1 MAFWEEKSLSE
12 MTVTEWESLC
22 DGCGKC
28 CLNKIIDDETDEL
41 FYTDAACKLLD
52 HKTAGCKDY
61 SNRTKQVP
69 ECTVITVESLPQL
82 DWLPESCAYRR
93 LFLGKPLPK
102 WHPLIT
108 GNKKKMH
115 KLNMSIKGKVI
126 DERSVKY
133 LDEHIVIWPLY
144 DVD

>member
-12 MTVTEWESLC
+12 MTSLEWESLC

-28 CLNKIIDDETDEL
+28 CLNKIIDDETNEL

-52 HKTAGCKDY
+52 HKMASCKDY
-61 SNRTKQVP
+61 SNRTKLVP
-69 ECTVITVESLPQL
+69 ECTVITIENLSEL

-93 LFLGKPLPK
+93 LYLGKTLPK
-102 WHPLIT
+102 WHPFIT

-115 KLNMSIKGKVI
+115 KLDMSIKDKVI

-133 LDEHIVIWPLY
+133 LEDHIVMWPLY
-144 DVD
+144 DID